1 MARGDFGRELDGPVR
16 KRTKTEARYDE
27 RAYVPGALM
36 KVRMHN
42 FMTHKDVTFEPG
54 PRLNVVLGPN
64 GTGKSAFVCAVCV
77 GLGGSPNLLGRAGS
91 LGDFVKRGE
100 ESAYTE
106 ITLRG
111 REVGRPIVVRR
122 DFKNRA
128 GGQSVWKLNGVVVK
142 HEQILK
148 EMKGLNMQLDNLC
161 SFLPQDR
168 VVSFSMLNPQELLM
182 ETEKAI
188 GNAEMYEMHDT
199 LKQMKNGIADLERS
213 VDQKTTRMVKLERDN
228 ESLERDVKRL
238 QEREELITK
247 ADDMAKKIPWL
258 KFDRAAEEYHILKNV
273 YTSAKEKVN
282 RIKADH
288 GEKVKEYKDVEEPY
302 NEAVARIDKGR
313 KTNSRLK
320 DDINKADAKFN
331 KLGGRYDGL
340 AKQLSQARRDAI
352 DAKQRVEKRL
362 KLIEFSESQLDNLP
376 QVPDDIDEQRRRLR
390 EAANA
395 KQNEIRAADDEYQRV
410 EHARRPVEERVS
422 ILKKQKLSLIHI

>member
-1 MARGDFGRELDGPVR
+1 M
-16 KRTKTEARYDE
+16 
-27 RAYVPGALM
+27 
-36 KVRMHN
+36 
-42 FMTHKDVTFEPG
+42 
-54 PRLNVVLGPN
+54 
-64 GTGKSAFVCAVCV
+64 
-77 GLGGSPNLLGRAGS
+77 
-91 LGDFVKRGE
+91 
-100 ESAYTE
+100 
-106 ITLRG
+106 
-111 REVGRPIVVRR
+111 
-122 DFKNRA
+122 
-128 GGQSVWKLNGVVVK
+128 KLNGVVVK

-168 VVSFSMLNPQELLM
+168 VVAFSMLNPQELLM

-213 VDQKTTRMVKLERDN
+213 VDQKTARMVKLERDN

-258 KFDRAAEEYHILKNV
+258 KFDRAAEEYHILKNA

-288 GEKVKEYKDVEEPY
+288 GEKVKEYKDVEKPY
-302 NEAVARIDKGR
+302 NEAVARIAKGR

-352 DAKQRVEKRL
+352 DAKQKVEKRL
-362 KLIEFSESQLDNLP
+362 KLIEFSESQLDNLS

-395 KQNEIRAADDEYQRV
+395 KQNEIRAADDEIGRAHV
-410 EHARRPVEERVS
+410 
-422 ILKKQKLSLIHI
+422 